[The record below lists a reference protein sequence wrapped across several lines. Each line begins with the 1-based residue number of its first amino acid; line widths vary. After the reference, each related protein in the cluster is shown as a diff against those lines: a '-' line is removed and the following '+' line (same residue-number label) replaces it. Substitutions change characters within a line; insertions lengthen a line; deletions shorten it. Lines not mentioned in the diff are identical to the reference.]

1 MGTTTRLALVTTVL
15 ALVMAGCSSE
25 DVDPEAVP
33 SVDEAS
39 EDAQAEAEEAVSNL
53 RAEAEEAVDQLP
65 TGEAPEVKQELL
77 DRCQEALES
86 LREADSEATPTVED
100 ICNRIEGTDVSDMDV
115 WSEIQ
120 QEINDV
126 QTN

>member
-25 DVDPEAVP
+25 DIDPGAMP
-33 SVDEAS
+33 SS
-39 EDAQAEAEEAVSNL
+39 EDAQAEAEEAVSEL
-53 RAEAEEAVDQLP
+53 RTEAEEAVERLP
-65 TGEAPEVKQELL
+65 TDQAPEIKQELL

-86 LREADSEATPTVED
+86 LREADSEATATVED
-100 ICNRIEGTDVSDMDV
+100 ICNRIEGADVSDMDV

-120 QEINDV
+120 QEINDL

>member
-1 MGTTTRLALVTTVL
+1 MGTTTRLVLVTTVL

-25 DVDPEAVP
+25 DVDPGAVP

-39 EDAQAEAEEAVSNL
+39 EEAQAEAEEAVSEL
-53 RAEAEEAVDQLP
+53 RTEAEEAVDQLR
-65 TGEAPEVKQELL
+65 TEQAPEIKQELL

-86 LREADSEATPTVED
+86 LREADSEATATVED

-120 QEINDV
+120 QEINDL
-126 QTN
+126 QMN